1 VLAMRIRRGAVL
13 LVVGLVALATAG
25 CGDDAAD
32 QGAHTAETS
41 LSGDITVFAA
51 ASLTNTFE
59 EIGTSFEIANPGVK
73 VIFSFAASSALATQ
87 IGQGAPADVFASA
100 DVANMNKLTATGGAG
115 TATPPVTFAVN
126 RLQIIVGKGN
136 PKQVAGLADLG
147 QPGLVYVTAAPD
159 VPIGGY
165 AKQVLDKA
173 KVTVTPKSLE
183 ADVRAVV
190 NKITFGEADAGIV
203 YATDVK
209 AAGGKAQGVAIPD
222 DVNVIAHYPIAVTK
236 ASKNVRVASAFV
248 DFVAGPGGQTVLAK
262 YGFGEP

>member
-1 VLAMRIRRGAVL
+1 MRIRKVAVL

-32 QGAHTAETS
+32 RPANTAETS
-41 LSGDITVFAA
+41 RSGDITVFAA
-51 ASLTNTFE
+51 ASLTEAFE
-59 EIGTSFEIANPGVK
+59 EIGTSFESANPGVK
-73 VIFSFAASSALATQ
+73 VTFGFAASSALATQ

-100 DVANMNKLTATGGAG
+100 DVANMNKLRAAGGAG

-126 RLQIIVGKGN
+126 KLRIIVGKGN
-136 PKQVAGLADLG
+136 PKQVVGLADLAK
-147 QPGLVYVTAAPD
+147 PGLVYVTAAPD

-183 ADVRAVV
+183 ADVKAVV
-190 NKITFGEADAGIV
+190 NKVTLGEADAGIV

-209 AAGGKAQGVAIPD
+209 AAGDKVQGVAIPD
-222 DVNVIAHYPIAVTK
+222 DVNVIAAYPIAVTK
-236 ASKNVRVASAFV
+236 ASKNVRAASAFV
-248 DFVAGPGGQTVLAK
+248 DFVAGPAGQTVLAK
-262 YGFGEP
+262 HGFSEP